1 METYLKYIEKNK
13 VGLRMPLSIP
23 QIHFYVDSGLTGK
36 KDKIF
41 QMDLRGFFK
50 VLYRKDQYD

>member
-1 METYLKYIEKNK
+1 MLIQVLQE
-13 VGLRMPLSIP
+13 
-23 QIHFYVDSGLTGK
+23 K